1 MLHLDWQVGDE
12 LAVLLHRLAVR
23 QGVAIV
29 ELEPGDEQLV
39 VEPDVGERVQQP
51 LVEVV
56 CDPTTVLHFGKHELS
71 RRGFR
76 VLA

>member
-1 MLHLDWQVGDE
+1 MSRLHLDWQVGDE

-29 ELEPGDEQLV
+29 ELEAGDEQLV

-51 LVEVV
+51 LVKVIR
-56 CDPTTVLHFGKHELS
+56 DSASVLNLTKDK
-71 RRGFR
+71 
-76 VLA
+76 